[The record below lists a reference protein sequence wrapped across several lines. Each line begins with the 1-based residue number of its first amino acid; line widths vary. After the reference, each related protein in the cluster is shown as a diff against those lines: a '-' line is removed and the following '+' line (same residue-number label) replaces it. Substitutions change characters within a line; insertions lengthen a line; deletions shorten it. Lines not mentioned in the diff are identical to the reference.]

1 MCGAVV
7 LHTAGFRRHKTP
19 DPDTYVRVRIPA
31 LKSYLKRIEDLIQ
44 NLNSPVQVIL
54 IHLLSKFKPMGLIQ
68 LSKLIGDI
76 RLTKSSKTENTA
88 PRLARDRP
96 T

>member
-1 MCGAVV
+1 M
-7 LHTAGFRRHKTP
+7 P

-54 IHLLSKFKPMGLIQ
+54 IHLLSKFKPVGLIQ

-76 RLTKSSKTENTA
+76 LLTKSSYTEDTT
-88 PRLARDRP
+88 PRL
-96 T
+96 THGII